1 MAFAHSSFA
10 GLSRIGKISG
20 TRRGYA
26 RIGTDMQ
33 RVGHFRPEV
42 PEIYEV
48 GSRSPPFSAQRQN
61 AARVLPTKR
70 SGPPAWCIP
79 GKWEDWILADRGHGP
94 EWAHVLH
101 VESDGW
107 EQAWQALKEAVYEA
121 PVQMVRILEAGGVSC
136 GVVVD
141 LRVGERS
148 ARVTSAWHYA
158 AEGAAPRLV
167 TAYPTPYNQAH
178 GSDA

>member
-1 MAFAHSSFA
+1 M
-10 GLSRIGKISG
+10 GW
-20 TRRGYA
+20 
-26 RIGTDMQ
+26 
-33 RVGHFRPEV
+33 P
-42 PEIYEV
+42 PEI
-48 GSRSPPFSAQRQN
+48 GGTLPRSAD
-61 AARVLPTKR
+61 
-70 SGPPAWCIP
+70 AWCIP
-79 GKWEDWILADRGHGP
+79 EKWEAWILADSGHGP

-101 VESDGW
+101 VESDDW
-107 EQAWQALKEAVYEA
+107 EEAWQALKEAVREA
-121 PVQMVRILEAGGVSC
+121 PIQMVRTPEAGGVSC

-158 AEGAAPRLV
+158 AEGEAPRLV